1 MTTSKILTILHDT
14 LLEDR
19 ETANAIVD
27 EVQKKRVNVGK
38 VVHEFRNDE
47 TTTDETIKAF
57 QEFKEKANKI
67 ILEKTTEVDNY
78 IKANLVAE
86 SAMSDDEYKAK
97 EAEYKT
103 LVENMRDAL
112 NMARGRKE
120 YSADDFADLP
130 ALLSLKS
137 GKEKSESSAGG
148 VKRPRLTEISING
161 TPCFLV
167 KTDPKSKE
175 TYKSYTF
182 NHAASFITK
191 DVKDSK
197 VKVTATDLS
206 SAAFEVVGTDNLA
219 DQTSIEFTFTVT
231 DSKDVLHSYDV
242 LVIPA
247 GNDSADEADG
257 TAPGTYYLDEDGTQV
272 KMDDPKDEELAEIED
287 EDIEVA

>member
-1 MTTSKILTILHDT
+1 MSTSKILGILHDT

-19 ETANAIVD
+19 QTANAIVD

-38 VVHEFRNDE
+38 VVHEFRKDE
-47 TTTDETIKAF
+47 KTEDETIKAF
-57 QEFKEKANKI
+57 QTFLEKANKI

-103 LVENMRDAL
+103 LCENMRDAL
-112 NMARGRKE
+112 NMAKGRKE
-120 YSADDFADLP
+120 FKSEDFADLP

-137 GKEKSESSAGG
+137 GKEKSESAASGI
-148 VKRPRLTEISING
+148 KRPRLEEISING
-161 TPCFLV
+161 EPCFVV
-167 KTDPKSKE
+167 KTDPKSKV
-175 TYKSYTF
+175 TFKSYTF
-182 NHAASFITK
+182 SHAATWITK
-191 DVKDSK
+191 DVKDPK

-206 SAAFEVVGTDNLA
+206 SAAFETVGTDNLS

-242 LVIPA
+242 LAIPA
-247 GNDSADEADG
+247 STDDSTSDEVASEDDEEEP
-257 TAPGTYYLDEDGTQV
+257 TA
-272 KMDDPKDEELAEIED
+272 EELAEVEEED
-287 EDIEVA
+287 TEVA